1 MPQITINLSDSVM
14 TKAQHEAQQLGIPLE
29 EWMQSMIED
38 VLDEEDTRS
47 EEEIL
52 ESFRSALKGALSG
65 DLGSPAHEVLDEIR
79 RELTD
84 YAHES

>member
-14 TKAQHEAQQLGIPLE
+14 TKLQQHAKDRQISPE
-29 EWMQSMIED
+29 EWVELALSD

-47 EEEIL
+47 EEQIL